1 LLDLRTPAAHNGN
14 FISSQEAIMATA
26 TRSAVT
32 PDFVVAYREL
42 ILSTMAAEM
51 QTTKKVIGAIP
62 ESAKGYRP
70 DAKSKNAHELAW
82 HIASDDVAFL
92 NKIAD
97 MKIAMTEPLPAPGT
111 IAEIL
116 KYYEEN
122 LPKAIKRVLDMTAEQ
137 LLTPVSFFGVMN
149 QPVYQYLLMVNN
161 HSVHHRGQLSTYLRP
176 MRSKVPSIYGGSAD
190 EPFKG

>member
-1 LLDLRTPAAHNGN
+1 
-14 FISSQEAIMATA
+14 MATA

-62 ESAKGYRP
+62 ESAKSYKP
-70 DAKSKNAHELAW
+70 DPKSKNAHELAW

-97 MKIAMTEPLPAPGT
+97 MKIAMTEPLPSPGT

-122 LPKAIKRVLDMTAEQ
+122 LPKAIKRVLDLTAEQ

-190 EPFKG
+190 EPFKGEVLGLGFGS

>member
-1 LLDLRTPAAHNGN
+1 MSA
-14 FISSQEAIMATA
+14 A

-32 PDFVVAYREL
+32 PEFVIAYREL

-51 QTTKKVIGAIP
+51 KTTLKVIGAIP
-62 ESAKGYRP
+62 ESAKGYKP
-70 DAKSKNAHELAW
+70 DPKSKNAHELAW
-82 HIASDDVAFL
+82 HLASDDVLFL

-97 MKIAMTEPLPAPGT
+97 MKIVMTDPLPAPAT
-111 IAEIL
+111 LAEIM

-122 LPKAIKRVLDMTAEQ
+122 LPKAIKRVRDMTPEQ
-137 LLTPVSFFGVMN
+137 LMTPVPFFGVMS
-149 QPVYQYLLMVNN
+149 QPVFQYLIMVNN

>member
-1 LLDLRTPAAHNGN
+1 
-14 FISSQEAIMATA
+14 MATA
-26 TRSAVT
+26 MQSAIT
-32 PDFVVAYREL
+32 PEFVLAYREL

-51 QTTKKVIGAIP
+51 QTTRKIIASIP

-70 DAKSKNAHELAW
+70 DAKSRNAYELAW
-82 HIASDDVAFL
+82 HIVSDDVAFL

-97 MKIAMTEPLPAPGT
+97 MKIEMTAAEATPPT

-116 KYYEEN
+116 KYYDPN
-122 LPKAIKRVLDMTAEQ
+122 FPKAIKRVREMTPEQ
-137 LLTPVSFFGVMN
+137 LMTPVPFFGVMTL
-149 QPVYQYLLMVNN
+149 PLFQYLMMVNN

-176 MRSKVPSIYGGSAD
+176 MRSRVPSIYGGSAD